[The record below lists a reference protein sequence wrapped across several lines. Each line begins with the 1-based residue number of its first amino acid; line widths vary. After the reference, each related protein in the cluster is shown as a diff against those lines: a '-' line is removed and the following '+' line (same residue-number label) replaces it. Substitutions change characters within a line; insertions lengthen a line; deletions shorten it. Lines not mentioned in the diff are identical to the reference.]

1 MADLRT
7 ERRKLTRRLV
17 IAVRDHGQGLPAN
30 ELERVFER
38 SYRGVTGQAVPFG
51 SGMGLSIAR
60 GFLAIEGGRISA
72 ANHPDGGAI
81 FTLDVP
87 VAVRSR
93 SDIQP

>member
-7 ERRKLTRRLV
+7 KRRELTRRLV
-17 IAVRDHGQGLPAN
+17 IAVRGHGKGLPAN

-60 GFLAIEGGRISA
+60 GLLAIEGGPSVEGTSQELRES
-72 ANHPDGGAI
+72 G
-81 FTLDVP
+81 V
-87 VAVRSR
+87 VVYS
-93 SDIQP
+93 